1 MAVGAS
7 VVLVG
12 EYSSVLRLS
21 TLEEILLSKCKCSLG
36 GNDCSLDT
44 VI

>member
-1 MAVGAS
+1 MAVS
-7 VVLVG
+7 VSVALVG

-21 TLEEILLSKCKCSLG
+21 TLEEILLSKCKCFPG
-36 GNDCSLDT
+36 GNDCSLDR